1 MDMRHV
7 LRPLALVT
15 AASLALAFIALI
27 GERRI
32 NAVPPPQTLLPTY
45 AATLANAQK
54 LDITHGMGMSGTR
67 ALTLSRGAKGWTL
80 DQRWG
85 YPANDELVN
94 ETLLALAD
102 LKAVEARTA
111 KADWHRALGLV
122 VPENFGAA
130 VRFRVTDK
138 AGAEMASLLLGKEQ
152 QSEAEAKQQVQ
163 NYGPELRQFYV
174 RRADSDQ
181 TWLAR
186 GRLPRNS
193 EPAAWI
199 DPSLPRHAP
208 EKLQQVRFG
217 KARDKSGAAFKFIR
231 VGDAWSLAGAQ
242 SWLDR
247 FQALRPNDV
256 ARADSINFET
266 ARPFTLSYADGLSIT
281 YENVGAATV
290 IWSRMRA
297 RAEAEASAEVTA
309 LAAAL
314 TARFDGWAMR
324 FAAERSP
331 ILLPA
336 QADLTR

>member
-1 MDMRHV
+1 MDMRRLLH
-7 LRPLALVT
+7 PLALVT

-27 GERRI
+27 GERRV
-32 NAVPPPQTLLPTY
+32 NAVPPPQTLLPDY
-45 AATLANAQK
+45 AAALAGAQK
-54 LDITHGMGMSGTR
+54 LEVTHGMGISGTR
-67 ALTLSRGAKGWTL
+67 GLVVSRGPNGWTL
-80 DQRWG
+80 DERWG

-111 KADWHRALGLV
+111 KADWHRALGLG
-122 VPENFGAA
+122 VPENLGAA
-130 VRFRVTDK
+130 VRFRVTDEE
-138 AGAEMASLLLGKEQ
+138 GAEMASLLLGKEQ
-152 QSEAEAKQQVQ
+152 QSETEAKQKVQ

-181 TWLAR
+181 SWLAR
-186 GRLPRNS
+186 GRLPRNP

-208 EKLQQVRFG
+208 EKLQHVGFG
-217 KARDKSGAAFKFIR
+217 KATDKGAAKFKFIR
-231 VGDAWSLAGAQ
+231 VGESWSLSGAQ
-242 SWLDR
+242 NWLDR
-247 FQALRPNDV
+247 FAALRPDDV
-256 ARADSINFET
+256 ARADGINFDT
-266 ARPFTLSYADGLSIT
+266 ARPFTLTYADGLSIT

-297 RAEAEASAEVTA
+297 RAAADAGADVKA
-309 LAAAL
+309 LAAAMN
-314 TARFDGWAMR
+314 ARFDGWAVR

-336 QADLTR
+336 KTDLTQ

>member
-1 MDMRHV
+1 MDMRRL

-15 AASLALAFIALI
+15 AASLILAFTALL
-27 GERRI
+27 GERRV
-32 NAVPPPQTLLPTY
+32 NAVPPPQTLLPEY
-45 AATLANAQK
+45 AASLARAQK
-54 LDITHGMGMSGTR
+54 LEITHGTGISGTR
-67 ALTLSRGAKGWTL
+67 GLVISRGTDGWVL
-80 DQRWG
+80 DERRG

-111 KADWHRALGLV
+111 KADWHRALGLG
-122 VPENFGAA
+122 VPENLGAA
-130 VRFRVTDK
+130 VRFRVSDG
-138 AGAEMASLLLGKEQ
+138 AGVEMASLLLGKEQ

-186 GRLPRNS
+186 GRLPRNR

-199 DPSLPRHAP
+199 DPSLARHAP

-217 KARDKSGAAFKFIR
+217 KAEDKGDAKFKFIR
-231 VGDAWSLAGAQ
+231 VGEGWSLAGAQ
-242 SWLDR
+242 DWLR
-247 FQALRPNDV
+247 LFETLRPDDV
-256 ARADSINFET
+256 GRADGINFDT
-266 ARPFTLSYADGLSIT
+266 ARPFRLSYSDGLSIT

-290 IWSRMRA
+290 IWSRMSA
-297 RAEAEASAEVTA
+297 QAAADADAEVVA
-309 LAAAL
+309 LAAQIN
-314 TARFDGWAMR
+314 ARFSGWALR
-324 FAAERSP
+324 FTAERSP

-336 QADLTR
+336 KRDLTR

>member
-1 MDMRHV
+1 MDMRRL
-7 LRPLALVT
+7 LRPLASVT
-15 AASLALAFIALI
+15 AASLILALIALM
-27 GERRI
+27 GERRV
-32 NAVPPPQTLLPTY
+32 NAVPPPQTLLPEY
-45 AATLANAQK
+45 AAELARTQK
-54 LDITHGMGMSGTR
+54 LEVTHGTGISGTR
-67 ALTLSRGAKGWTL
+67 GLTMSRGPDGWTL
-80 DQRWG
+80 DERWG

-122 VPENFGAA
+122 VPENIGAA
-130 VRFRVTDK
+130 VRFRVTDD
-138 AGAEMASLLLGKEQ
+138 AGVEMASLLLGKEQ

-186 GRLPRNS
+186 GRLPRNP

-199 DPSLPRHAP
+199 DPSLPRHAA

-217 KARDKSGAAFKFIR
+217 KTTDKGNAKFKFIR
-231 VGDAWSLAGAQ
+231 IGEAWSLSGAQ
-242 SWLDR
+242 NWLAL
-247 FQALRPNDV
+247 FETLRPDDV
-256 ARADSINFET
+256 ARADGINFET
-266 ARPFTLSYADGLSIT
+266 ARPFTLTYTDGLSIT

-297 RAEAEASAEVTA
+297 RAAANAGADVKA
-309 LAAAL
+309 LARNIN
-314 TARFDGWAMR
+314 ARYEGWAMR

-336 QADLTR
+336 KRDLAQ